1 MTSYKRFFSSFPV
14 LIGSAMIATI
24 FASLVVK
31 RICNKQKGRQKAE
44 LAGWE
49 NEGGSMAATHVVA
62 P

>member
-1 MTSYKRFFSSFPV
+1 MTNYKHFFSPLVV
-14 LIGSAMIATI
+14 LIGGAMIATV

-49 NEGGSMAATHVVA
+49 NEGGSVVATHVVA

>member
-1 MTSYKRFFSSFPV
+1 MTSYKRFFSSFVV
-14 LIGSAMIATI
+14 LIGGAMIATV

-49 NEGGSMAATHVVA
+49 NEGGSVVATHVVA

>member
-1 MTSYKRFFSSFPV
+1 MTSHKRFFSPCV
-14 LIGSAMIATI
+14 LLIGGAIIATV

-31 RICNKQKGRQKAE
+31 RICNKQKKRQKAE

-49 NEGGSMAATHVVA
+49 NEGGSVVATHVVA